1 MYILVSE
8 SFHIRLT
15 GRSLLH
21 PVKVKWRFRYKPE
34 WFRERWNS
42 LCKPHHHPP
51 PSISYHLSSYGA
63 GLKLTTQGK
72 PLSEILPL
80 ESCLLQMRSLK
91 YRTSAESFP
100 CESVLIYRC
109 KGGGGWGGRRRILGG
124 IAWFSEGMERG
135 FVCANSWGG
144 ERDQALFIATQPN
157 SFSLPPLPFH
167 LFKKAFVFMR
177 LAKAALTSSLVS
189 QSRYARNPL
198 GLGSYLKLSEP
209 SISSTSSWESL
220 E

>member
-1 MYILVSE
+1 MTHILPDVSRLQSSLCLNYMYILVSE

-34 WFRERWNS
+34 WFLERWNS
-42 LCKPHHHPP
+42 LCKPHCHPP
-51 PSISYHLSSYGA
+51 PSISYHLPSYGA

-100 CESVLIYRC
+100 WESVLIYRC
-109 KGGGGWGGRRRILGG
+109 KGGRGWGGGEEEDFGWNRMV
-124 IAWFSEGMERG
+124 FRG
-135 FVCANSWGG
+135 DLSVLTAGG
-144 ERDQALFIATQPN
+144 ERDEALFIATQPN
-157 SFSLPPLPFH
+157 SFSLPPL
-167 LFKKAFVFMR
+167 LF
-177 LAKAALTSSLVS
+177 TSSKKHS
-189 QSRYARNPL
+189 
-198 GLGSYLKLSEP
+198 
-209 SISSTSSWESL
+209 SSWD
-220 E
+220 

>member
-1 MYILVSE
+1 MTHILPDVSRLQSSLCLNYMYILVSE

-42 LCKPHHHPP
+42 LCKPQHHPP
-51 PSISYHLSSYGA
+51 PSISYHLPSYGA

-80 ESCLLQMRSLK
+80 KSCLLQMRSLK

-100 CESVLIYRC
+100 WESVLIYRC
-109 KGGGGWGGRRRILGG
+109 MGGWGLGAG
-124 IAWFSEGMERG
+124 GKVVFGWNRMVFRGDEGDLSVLTAG
-135 FVCANSWGG
+135 GG
-144 ERDQALFIATQPN
+144 EE
-157 SFSLPPLPFH
+157 
-167 LFKKAFVFMR
+167 
-177 LAKAALTSSLVS
+177 
-189 QSRYARNPL
+189 
-198 GLGSYLKLSEP
+198 G
-209 SISSTSSWESL
+209 SSTI
-220 E
+220 

>member
-1 MYILVSE
+1 MSAGILSVNPTTTPLPQS
-8 SFHIRLT
+8 
-15 GRSLLH
+15 
-21 PVKVKWRFRYKPE
+21 
-34 WFRERWNS
+34 
-42 LCKPHHHPP
+42 
-51 PSISYHLSSYGA
+51 
-63 GLKLTTQGK
+63 LTT
-72 PLSEILPL
+72 SLPMGQDWN
-80 ESCLLQMRSLK
+80 LLLKGNPYLKFFLWRVAFFKCVPWNTVPPQKVSLGNQ
-91 YRTSAESFP
+91 SLFF
-100 CESVLIYRC
+100 RC
-109 KGGGGWGGRRRILGG
+109 KGCGGWGGGRRILGG

-144 ERDQALFIATQPN
+144 EGSSTVYSDTTKFLQPA
-157 SFSLPPLPFH
+157 PPPFH

>member
-51 PSISYHLSSYGA
+51 PSISYHLPYYGA

-72 PLSEILPL
+72 PVSEILPL

-100 CESVLIYRC
+100 WESVLIFSLQGVWGL
-109 KGGGGWGGRRRILGG
+109 GGGGGGGFWLESHG
-124 IAWFSEGMERG
+124 FQKGMERG

-144 ERDQALFIATQPN
+144 EGSSTIYSDTTKFLQPAPLLF
-157 SFSLPPLPFH
+157 
-167 LFKKAFVFMR
+167 
-177 LAKAALTSSLVS
+177 TSSKKHSSSWDKKRQHLHHHWYHNLDRPAILWVWDHTWNS
-189 QSRYARNPL
+189 QSPPFLPRR
-198 GLGSYLKLSEP
+198 
-209 SISSTSSWESL
+209 L
-220 E
+220 EKV

>member
-51 PSISYHLSSYGA
+51 PSISYHLPSYGA

-80 ESCLLQMRSLK
+80 KSCLLQMRSLK

-100 CESVLIYRC
+100 WESVLIFSLQGVWGL
-109 KGGGGWGGRRRILGG
+109 GGGEEEDFGWNRMVFRRG
-124 IAWFSEGMERG
+124 WRG
-135 FVCANSWGG
+135 DLSVLTAGG

-157 SFSLPPLPFH
+157 SFSLPPL
-167 LFKKAFVFMR
+167 LF
-177 LAKAALTSSLVS
+177 TSSKKHSSSWDKKRQHLHHHWYHNLDRPAILWVWDHTWNS
-189 QSRYARNPL
+189 QSPPFLPRR
-198 GLGSYLKLSEP
+198 
-209 SISSTSSWESL
+209 L
-220 E
+220 EKV

>member
-51 PSISYHLSSYGA
+51 PSISYHLPSYGA

-72 PLSEILPL
+72 PLSEILLL
-80 ESCLLQMRSLK
+80 ESFLLQMRSLK

-100 CESVLIYRC
+100 WESILIYRC
-109 KGGGGWGGRRRILGG
+109 KGVGAGGGGGGG
-124 IAWFSEGMERG
+124 FWVESHGFQREWRG
-135 FVCANSWGG
+135 DLSVLTAGGG

-157 SFSLPPLPFH
+157 SFSLPPF
-167 LFKKAFVFMR
+167 LF
-177 LAKAALTSSLVS
+177 TSSKKHSSSWDKKRQHLHHHWYHNLDTPAILWVLDHTWNS
-189 QSRYARNPL
+189 QSPPFLPRR
-198 GLGSYLKLSEP
+198 
-209 SISSTSSWESL
+209 L
-220 E
+220 EKV

>member
-1 MYILVSE
+1 MTHILPDVSRLQSSLCLNYMYILVSE

-51 PSISYHLSSYGA
+51 PSISYHLPSYGA
-63 GLKLTTQGK
+63 GLKLTTQEK

-80 ESCLLQMRSLK
+80 KSCLLQMRSLK

-100 CESVLIYRC
+100 WESVLIYRC
-109 KGGGGWGGRRRILGG
+109 MGGVGAGGWGLGRRWFLGG
-124 IAWFSEGMERG
+124 IAWFSEGMKG
-135 FVCANSWGG
+135 IC
-144 ERDQALFIATQPN
+144 LC
-157 SFSLPPLPFH
+157 
-167 LFKKAFVFMR
+167 
-177 LAKAALTSSLVS
+177 
-189 QSRYARNPL
+189 
-198 GLGSYLKLSEP
+198 
-209 SISSTSSWESL
+209 
-220 E
+220 

>member
-51 PSISYHLSSYGA
+51 PSISYHLPSYGA

-80 ESCLLQMRSLK
+80 KELPSSNAFPEIPYLRRKFPLGISPYLSLQGGWGL
-91 YRTSAESFP
+91 
-100 CESVLIYRC
+100 
-109 KGGGGWGGRRRILGG
+109 GGGGGGFWVESHG
-124 IAWFSEGMERG
+124 FQRG
-135 FVCANSWGG
+135 WRGDLSVLTAGG

-157 SFSLPPLPFH
+157 SFSLPPL
-167 LFKKAFVFMR
+167 LF
-177 LAKAALTSSLVS
+177 TSSKKHS
-189 QSRYARNPL
+189 
-198 GLGSYLKLSEP
+198 
-209 SISSTSSWESL
+209 SSWD
-220 E
+220 

>member
-34 WFRERWNS
+34 WFLERWNS
-42 LCKPHHHPP
+42 LCKPHYHPP
-51 PSISYHLSSYGA
+51 PSISYHLPSYGA

-80 ESCLLQMRSLK
+80 EGCLLQMRSLK

-100 CESVLIYRC
+100 RESVLIYRC
-109 KGGGGWGGRRRILGG
+109 KGGGGWGGGG
-124 IAWFSEGMERG
+124 GFWVESHGFQRG
-135 FVCANSWGG
+135 WRGDLSVLTAGG
-144 ERDQALFIATQPN
+144 EGSSTIYSDTTKFLQPA
-157 SFSLPPLPFH
+157 PPPFH

>member
-51 PSISYHLSSYGA
+51 PSISYHLPSYGA
-63 GLKLTTQGK
+63 GLKLTTQEK

-80 ESCLLQMRSLK
+80 KSCLLQMRSLK

-100 CESVLIYRC
+100 WESVLIYRC
-109 KGGGGWGGRRRILGG
+109 KGGGAGGGGGGFWVESHGFQRGWRGDLSVLTAGR
-124 IAWFSEGMERG
+124 
-135 FVCANSWGG
+135 

-157 SFSLPPLPFH
+157 SFSLPPL
-167 LFKKAFVFMR
+167 LF
-177 LAKAALTSSLVS
+177 TSSKKHS
-189 QSRYARNPL
+189 
-198 GLGSYLKLSEP
+198 
-209 SISSTSSWESL
+209 SSWD
-220 E
+220 

>member
-34 WFRERWNS
+34 WFLERWNS
-42 LCKPHHHPP
+42 LCKPYYHPP
-51 PSISYHLSSYGA
+51 PSISYHLPSYGA

-80 ESCLLQMRSLK
+80 EGCLLQMRSLK

-100 CESVLIYRC
+100 RESVLIYRC
-109 KGGGGWGGRRRILGG
+109 KGGGGWGGGG
-124 IAWFSEGMERG
+124 GFWVESHGYQRG
-135 FVCANSWGG
+135 WRGDLSVLTAGG

-157 SFSLPPLPFH
+157 SFSLPPL
-167 LFKKAFVFMR
+167 LF
-177 LAKAALTSSLVS
+177 TSSKKHS
-189 QSRYARNPL
+189 
-198 GLGSYLKLSEP
+198 
-209 SISSTSSWESL
+209 SSWD
-220 E
+220 